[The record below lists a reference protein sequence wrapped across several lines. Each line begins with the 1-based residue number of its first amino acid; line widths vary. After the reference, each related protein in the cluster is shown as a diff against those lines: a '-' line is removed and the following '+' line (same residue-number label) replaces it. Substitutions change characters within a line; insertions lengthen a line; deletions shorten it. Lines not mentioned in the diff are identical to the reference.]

1 MINYTSIGMFTI
13 NSILSGI
20 IVNKYYLGSQTNVSL
35 FTSILFMATKLI
47 SVYNIANTAKNI
59 FYSAYLKSNVQFND
73 LDKKYKIII

>member
-1 MINYTSIGMFTI
+1 
-13 NSILSGI
+13 
-20 IVNKYYLGSQTNVSL
+20 
-35 FTSILFMATKLI
+35 MATKLI